1 MTARSG
7 RRRDLTV
14 FGAAVLAGL
23 LTSPFAAIFTLVAGA
38 ILGLASWALSR
49 RYPDSAARTVAIA
62 AAGLVWGAA
71 VYVMLA
77 AVTALLQGGAGSGSG
92 SG

>member
-1 MTARSG
+1 MTARTG

-14 FGAAVLAGL
+14 FGGAVLAGL
-23 LTSPFAAIFTLVAGA
+23 LTSPFAAVFTLVAGTV
-38 ILGLASWALSR
+38 LGLTSWALSR
-49 RYPDSAARTVAIA
+49 RYPDSGARTVAIA

-77 AVTALLQGGAGSGSG
+77 AVTNLLRSGAG
-92 SG
+92 